1 MDKVDESTAPSF
13 AKRLRIYILGV
24 MAKSIP
30 KSGGRSGG
38 PARRERGRDDGTS
51 PPPRVE
57 KARRGRGRPKLS
69 SDEQQAGAI
78 ARQARDLFVENGYAR
93 TSMEEIAAR
102 RRISKR
108 TLYRL
113 FPSKAAIF
121 GAIVDDHRNSMLALP
136 GDYDDLPLEEA
147 IGRIFLVDIDE
158 ETHRKRIEVLRLV
171 IVEGR
176 QFPELTALL
185 QEHGGD
191 KSLTMLTQW
200 LEAQARRGR
209 IDIED
214 AATTA
219 KMLMD
224 VMFGAIAL
232 QGVEGLQWP
241 GGDAW
246 RLHLRRSIH
255 IFVNGVRRR

>member
-1 MDKVDESTAPSF
+1 M
-13 AKRLRIYILGV
+13 
-24 MAKSIP
+24 
-30 KSGGRSGG
+30 
-38 PARRERGRDDGTS
+38 
-51 PPPRVE
+51 
-57 KARRGRGRPKLS
+57 
-69 SDEQQAGAI
+69 SDEQQAAAI
-78 ARQARDLFVENGYAR
+78 ARQARDLFLEKGYAR
-93 TSMEEIAAR
+93 TPMEDIAAR

-121 GAIVDDHRNSMLALP
+121 GAIVDDHRHSMLALP

-185 QEHGGD
+185 HEHGGD

-214 AATTA
+214 AATAA

-224 VMFGAIAL
+224 VMFGAIAM
-232 QGVEGLQWP
+232 QGVQWP
-241 GGDAW
+241 GGEEL
-246 RLHLRRSIH
+246 RMHLRRSIR

>member
-1 MDKVDESTAPSF
+1 
-13 AKRLRIYILGV
+13 
-24 MAKSIP
+24 
-30 KSGGRSGG
+30 
-38 PARRERGRDDGTS
+38 
-51 PPPRVE
+51 
-57 KARRGRGRPKLS
+57 
-69 SDEQQAGAI
+69 
-78 ARQARDLFVENGYAR
+78 
-93 TSMEEIAAR
+93 MEEIAAR

-121 GAIVDDHRNSMLALP
+121 GAIVDDHRHSMLALP

-176 QFPELTALL
+176 QFPELAALL
-185 QEHGGD
+185 HEHGGD

-209 IDIED
+209 IEIED
-214 AATTA
+214 AGSTA

-224 VMFGAIAL
+224 VMFGAIAM

-241 GGDAW
+241 GGDDW
-246 RLHLRRSIH
+246 RLHLRRSIR
-255 IFVNGVRRR
+255 IFVNGLRRR

>member
-1 MDKVDESTAPSF
+1 VSKIDEGTATSLE
-13 AKRLRIYILGV
+13 KRLRIYIQGV

-30 KSGGRSGG
+30 RSGGRSPGSAKRKQS
-38 PARRERGRDDGTS
+38 PDDGTS
-51 PPPRVE
+51 PPPHAE

-69 SDEQQAGAI
+69 SDEQQASAI

-102 RRISKR
+102 RHISKR

-113 FPSKAAIF
+113 FPNKAEVF
-121 GAIVDDHRNSMLALP
+121 GAIVDDHRQSMLALP
-136 GDYDDLPLEEA
+136 GDYDDLSLEEA

-185 QEHGGD
+185 HEHGGD

-224 VMFGAIAL
+224 VMFGAIAM
-232 QGVEGLQWP
+232 QGAEGLQSP
-241 GGDAW
+241 GGDNW
-246 RLHLRRSIH
+246 RLHLRRSIR

>member
-1 MDKVDESTAPSF
+1 
-13 AKRLRIYILGV
+13 

-30 KSGGRSGG
+30 KSGGRSLSSAICQG
-38 PARRERGRDDGTS
+38 GRDDGTS
-51 PPPRVE
+51 PATHPE
-57 KARRGRGRPKLS
+57 NARRGRGRPKLM
-69 SDEQQAGAI
+69 SDEQQAAAI

-121 GAIVDDHRNSMLALP
+121 GAIVDDHRHSMLALP

-176 QFPELTALL
+176 QFPELTAMLR
-185 QEHGGD
+185 EHGGD

-224 VMFGAIAL
+224 VMFGAIAM

-246 RLHLRRSIH
+246 RLHLRRSIR

>member
-1 MDKVDESTAPSF
+1 M
-13 AKRLRIYILGV
+13 
-24 MAKSIP
+24 
-30 KSGGRSGG
+30 
-38 PARRERGRDDGTS
+38 
-51 PPPRVE
+51 RVAE
-57 KARRGRGRPKLS
+57 P
-69 SDEQQAGAI
+69 
-78 ARQARDLFVENGYAR
+78 
-93 TSMEEIAAR
+93 
-102 RRISKR
+102 
-108 TLYRL
+108 
-113 FPSKAAIF
+113 
-121 GAIVDDHRNSMLALP
+121 
-136 GDYDDLPLEEA
+136 EEA
-147 IGRIFLVDIDE
+147 H
-158 ETHRKRIEVLRLV
+158 TQRIEVLRLV

-185 QEHGGD
+185 HEHGGD

-224 VMFGAIAL
+224 VMFGAIAM

-241 GGDAW
+241 GGEEL
-246 RLHLRRSIH
+246 RMHLRRSIR